1 MLIKEFQLGKIFQ
14 EKRNFLSLM
23 LFGPNEG
30 LIREYIDKITGD
42 YLDDDKYELVSFSGK
57 DLDQDPQSLHDIL
70 QSVSMFFKNKIVIVD
85 LLKDKH
91 FKIIEE
97 IISNPPQ
104 QVILLLKF
112 DTLPKSSKF
121 RKFFESE
128 KTCFALA
135 CYDDD
140 GRSQMQNIEKFIK
153 ENNLDLNQDTK
164 YYLLQTL
171 SIDRMVSKH
180 ELEKIKLY
188 YKDESKK
195 IELEDLKNLLNDSSS
210 VNLSKMNEVVMNG
223 NTLKSSI
230 IINKLLSEGT
240 NPISLIRSLMNY
252 IMRIQMTKIEMR
264 KGNDFENAIKILRP
278 PVFWKD
284 KDNFQKHCLKWP
296 IEQIEKILNGLTSTE
311 IDCKLNSKLAKTNCE
326 NSLLLI
332 AYRGKKYFRY

>member
-42 YLDDDKYELVSFSGK
+42 YLDDDKYELVSFNGK

-70 QSVSMFFKNKIVIVD
+70 QSVSMFFKNKMIIVD
-85 LLKDKH
+85 SLKDKH

-112 DTLPKSSKF
+112 DSLPKSSKF

-128 KTCFALA
+128 KTCFAIA

-153 ENNLDLNQDTK
+153 
-164 YYLLQTL
+164 
-171 SIDRMVSKH
+171 
-180 ELEKIKLY
+180 
-188 YKDESKK
+188 
-195 IELEDLKNLLNDSSS
+195 
-210 VNLSKMNEVVMNG
+210 
-223 NTLKSSI
+223 
-230 IINKLLSEGT
+230 
-240 NPISLIRSLMNY
+240 
-252 IMRIQMTKIEMR
+252 
-264 KGNDFENAIKILRP
+264 
-278 PVFWKD
+278 
-284 KDNFQKHCLKWP
+284 
-296 IEQIEKILNGLTSTE
+296 
-311 IDCKLNSKLAKTNCE
+311 
-326 NSLLLI
+326 
-332 AYRGKKYFRY
+332 